1 MSVRIGIDVGGTFTD
16 AVAIDNETF
25 ELIGSAKVPT
35 THNAPEGVAAGI
47 VQALHQVLE
56 TQNIAPE
63 DVVFIAHGTTQA
75 TNALLEGDVAT
86 VGILTLGSGLQGA
99 KSRSDTTMGDIELAE
114 GKKLPSVNQYTDAAE
129 EGLESRIE
137 ACLDELKKQGAQA
150 VVAAEAFSVDDP
162 RNESMV
168 VEACST
174 RDIPATATNEISK
187 LYGLKVRTR
196 TAVINASIMPKMLEA
211 ATMTERSIRQAEI
224 ASPLM
229 VMRCDGGVMTVD
241 EVRKRP
247 ILTILSGPAAGVA
260 GALRYERLTDGL
272 FFEVGGTSTDISC
285 VKDGQV
291 MVTYAEV
298 GGHKTYLNSLDV
310 RTVGIGGGSMVQL
323 RDGKAVATGP
333 RSAHIAGVD
342 YEVYTDP
349 EKIVNPRLVALRPLA
364 GDPEYA
370 VIECDGGVRVCLTM
384 AGAANIA
391 GFVHD
396 GDYARGNVEAAR
408 RAWEPLAQSM
418 GCSVDEAAQKVLGF
432 ANQKNAAVAAQLMKD
447 YHLDP
452 RTTVFVGGGGGA
464 AAVVPHLAKTMGHQH
479 RIARNAAVISTIG
492 VAMAMVRD
500 MIERSVVNP
509 TQDDVIAIRREAEL
523 KAIESGAAPGTVEVT
538 VEVDSQRN
546 VVRAIAVGAT
556 EMRTESGSGGTLG
569 DDDLLKIVA
578 ENLDVPVDTLSLA
591 ARTDQ
596 MLAVTAQVKQKRFFG
611 LLSTT
616 KNPLR
621 LIDTTGVIRLQK
633 TQAKVWPSTVAS
645 AVNTINEAID
655 QLTVYN
661 DGGANYPNLHLVVG
675 GKIINLSGLSSEEQ
689 IRSLAAVELQGYDA
703 QTPLIVVGTERLEG

>member
-16 AVAIDNETF
+16 AVAIDNESF

-129 EGLESRIE
+129 EGLQSRIE
-137 ACLDELKKQGAQA
+137 ACLDELKNQGAQA

-168 VEACST
+168 VEACSARNT
-174 RDIPATATNEISK
+174 PATATNEISK

-211 ATMTERSIRQAEI
+211 ATMTERSIRQAKI

-578 ENLDVPVDTLSLA
+578 ENLDVPVETLSLA

-616 KNPLR
+616 KNSLR

-633 TQAKVWPSTVAS
+633 AQAKVWPSTVAS
-645 AVNTINEAID
+645 AVNAINEAID

-661 DGGANYPNLHLVVG
+661 DGGANYPNLQLVVG

-689 IRSLAAVELQGYDA
+689 IRSLAAVEIQGYET
-703 QTPLIVVGTERLEG
+703 QTSLIVVGSERLEG

>member
-211 ATMTERSIRQAEI
+211 ATMTERSIRQAKI